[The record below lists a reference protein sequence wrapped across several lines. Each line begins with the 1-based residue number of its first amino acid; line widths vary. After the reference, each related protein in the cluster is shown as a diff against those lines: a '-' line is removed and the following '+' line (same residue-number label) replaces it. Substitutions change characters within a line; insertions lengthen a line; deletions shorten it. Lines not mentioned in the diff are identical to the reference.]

1 MGKLII
7 NADDFGYSP
16 GINAGIVSA
25 HKNGVVSSTTIMAN
39 MPGFD
44 DGVRLLNETKT
55 LVCGVHLTLSCYKP
69 LLTTHKTLVDKN
81 GYFFKRLKPEVVE
94 SFDLEELY
102 NEWCA
107 QIDKAQKEIYISHID
122 SHHFAHTRE
131 RFRPVVKKIAEKYN
145 LPMRHKLDGI
155 ESVPTLDFTNKF
167 YEDSVSVE
175 WFEGV
180 IEEIKE
186 KGIVDMMTHPGFLD
200 SFVCSSTS
208 YQQGR
213 LKEYDILTD
222 NRVKEILD
230 RNNIEV
236 INYRQL

>member
-16 GINAGIVSA
+16 GINAAIVSA
-25 HKNGVVSSTTIMAN
+25 HKNGVVSSTSIMAN

-44 DGVRLLNETKT
+44 DAVKHLSEVKT
-55 LVCGVHLTLSCYKP
+55 LPCGVHLTLSCYKP
-69 LLTTHKTLVDKN
+69 LLTTHKTLVDEN
-81 GYFFKRLKPEVVE
+81 GYFFKRLRPEVVE
-94 SFDLEELY
+94 NFDLDELY
-102 NEWCA
+102 AEWCA

-122 SHHFAHTRE
+122 SHHFAHTIE

-155 ESVPTLDFTNKF
+155 DSVQTVDFNGGF
-167 YEDSVSVE
+167 YAERVSVE
-175 WFEGV
+175 WFESIADE
-180 IEEIKE
+180 IEE

-208 YQQGR
+208 YQQER
-213 LKEYDILTD
+213 LKEYDVLTD

-230 RNNIEV
+230 KNNIEV
-236 INYRQL
+236 ISYRQL